1 MKRSN
6 KHSPQ
11 RITFANLTGGIDIS
25 HAPEQLGD
33 TDMQVCKNFIYER
46 DSKRLSGRG
55 GLSSPF
61 YRFASDIVASWYDVD
76 MNVLFFVCEDK
87 SIHSVVSGQNTQNL
101 GNLTGDSIP
110 MFAKFQDKVWIAS
123 GGLLQYYA
131 YDDGLYTVTSSPT
144 CDIVF
149 QRFSRLAVGLTGS
162 DRITF
167 SAVGDGTSWENI
179 TDSSQ
184 GAVDSSAA
192 WLDVG
197 YGDSGDILSIIPLS
211 TDLLFIKSNGMI
223 YQLTG
228 DALPET
234 WTVTR
239 LATDTDPIGKDTAK
253 SIGQSVIYLSR
264 RGLKTLATTMD
275 YGNIATS
282 DIGDKFNG
290 LLTSNMWEPQIF
302 NLRRH
307 SMLMIRPTQDKSYW
321 VAYNYL
327 LGAATEID
335 FAIPI
340 NSITETVDE
349 AYVCSG
355 ADVMKWDEQYLN
367 DNGTPIHYEMKPRDV
382 ISTEEMLVKSV
393 DTKFS
398 SDHAGEAT
406 VATGKLS
413 VVMPTNTRRKV
424 KCNHSTACISLTVT
438 SNDRFVLDHIALEV
452 ADL

>member
-1 MKRSN
+1 
-6 KHSPQ
+6 
-11 RITFANLTGGIDIS
+11 
-25 HAPEQLGD
+25 
-33 TDMQVCKNFIYER
+33 MQICKNFIYER
-46 DSKRLSGRG
+46 DGKRLTGRG
-55 GLSSPF
+55 GFSEPVYQFNSP
-61 YRFASDIVASWYDVD
+61 IKGSWYDVD
-76 MNVLFFVCEDK
+76 QNILFFVLEDR
-87 SIHSVVSGQNTQNL
+87 SIHMVISGQEEKEIGFT
-101 GNLTGDSIP
+101 TGDSIP

-123 GGLLQYYA
+123 GDMLQYYD
-131 YDDGLYTVTSSPT
+131 YKDLYTVSTSPT

-184 GAVDSSAA
+184 GPPDSSAA

-228 DALPET
+228 DALPDS

-239 LATDTDPIGKDTAK
+239 LATDTDPIGKSTAQ
-253 SIGQSVIYLSR
+253 SIGQNVIYLSR

-290 LLTSNMWEPQIF
+290 LLTNNMWEPQIF

-307 SMLMIRPTQDKSYW
+307 SMLMIRPTQDLKYW

-327 LGAATEID
+327 IGAATEID
-335 FAIPI
+335 FSVPV
-340 NSITETVDE
+340 NSIVETVDE
-349 AYVCSG
+349 VYVGS
-355 ADVMKWDEQYLN
+355 DFYVMKWDNQYLT
-367 DNGTPIHYEMKPRDV
+367 DNGTKINYEIKPRDI
-382 ISTEEMLVKSV
+382 ISTDEMLVKSV

-398 SDHAGEAT
+398 SDHAGTAT

-413 VVMPTNTRRKV
+413 VDMPTNSRRKV
-424 KCNHSTACISLTVT
+424 KCNHSTDCISLSVK
-438 SNDRFVLDHIALEV
+438 SNDRFILDHIALEV

>member
-1 MKRSN
+1 M
-6 KHSPQ
+6 
-11 RITFANLTGGIDIS
+11 
-25 HAPEQLGD
+25 QL
-33 TDMQVCKNFIYER
+33 CKNFIYER
-46 DSKRLSGRG
+46 DSKRLTGRG
-55 GLSSPF
+55 GLSDSVYQF
-61 YRFASDIVASWYDVD
+61 ETTIRGSWYDVD
-76 MNVLFFVCEDK
+76 QNVLFFVLEDN
-87 SIHSVVSGQNTQNL
+87 SIHVATVGHEMKNIGYTTGQSV
-101 GNLTGDSIP
+101 P

-123 GGLLQYYA
+123 GDMLQYYD
-131 YDDGLYTVTSSPT
+131 YDQLYTVTSSPT

-184 GAVDSSAA
+184 GPPDSSAA

-197 YGDSGDILSIIPLS
+197 YGDSGDILSIIPLA

-239 LATDTDPIGKDTAK
+239 LATDTDPIGKSTAQ

-290 LLTSNMWEPQIF
+290 LLTNDMWEPQMF

-307 SMLMIRPTQDKSYW
+307 SMLMIRPTSDKKYW

-335 FAIPI
+335 FSVPVT
-340 NSITETVDE
+340 SITETVDE
-349 AYVCSG
+349 I
-355 ADVMKWDEQYLN
+355 YLTSEYKVLRWGN
-367 DNGTPIHYEMKPRDV
+367 EYTTDNGYPIDYEMKPRDV
-382 ISTEEMLVKSV
+382 ISTEEMLVKSI
-393 DTKFS
+393 DTKFT
-398 SDHAGEAT
+398 SDHAGIADVSTSSLKVE
-406 VATGKLS
+406 
-413 VVMPTNTRRKV
+413 MPTNTRRKV
-424 KCNHSTACISLTVT
+424 KCNHSTDCISLTVY
-438 SNDRFVLDHIALEV
+438 SNDRFTLDHIALEV

>member
-1 MKRSN
+1 M
-6 KHSPQ
+6 
-11 RITFANLTGGIDIS
+11 
-25 HAPEQLGD
+25 QL
-33 TDMQVCKNFIYER
+33 CKNFIYER
-46 DSKRLSGRG
+46 DSKRLTGRG
-55 GLSSPF
+55 GLSDSVYQF
-61 YRFASDIVASWYDVD
+61 ETTIRGSWYDVD
-76 MNVLFFVCEDK
+76 QNVLFFVLEDN
-87 SIHSVVSGQNTQNL
+87 SIHVATVGHEMKNIGYTTGQSV
-101 GNLTGDSIP
+101 P

-123 GGLLQYYA
+123 GDMLQYYD
-131 YDDGLYTVTSSPT
+131 YDQLYTVTSSPT

-184 GAVDSSAA
+184 GPPDSSAA

-197 YGDSGDILSIIPLS
+197 YGDSGDILSIIPLA

-239 LATDTDPIGKDTAK
+239 LATDTDPIGKSTAQ

-290 LLTSNMWEPQIF
+290 LLTNDMWEPQMF

-307 SMLMIRPTQDKSYW
+307 SMLMIRPTSDKKYW

-335 FAIPI
+335 FSVPVT
-340 NSITETVDE
+340 SITETVDE
-349 AYVCSG
+349 I
-355 ADVMKWDEQYLN
+355 YLTSEYKVLRWGN
-367 DNGTPIHYEMKPRDV
+367 EYTTDNGYPIDYEMKPRDV
-382 ISTEEMLVKSV
+382 ISTEEMLVKSI
-393 DTKFS
+393 DTKFT
-398 SDHAGEAT
+398 SDHAGIADVLTSSLKVE
-406 VATGKLS
+406 
-413 VVMPTNTRRKV
+413 MPTNTRRKV
-424 KCNHSTACISLTVT
+424 KCNHSTDCISLTVH
-438 SNDRFVLDHIALEV
+438 SNDRFTLDHIALEV

>member
-1 MKRSN
+1 MRRSN

-11 RITFANLTGGIDIS
+11 RITFSNLTGGINIS
-25 HAPEQLGD
+25 QAPEQIGD
-33 TDMQVCKNFIYER
+33 SDMQLCKNFIYER
-46 DSKRLSGRG
+46 DSKRLTGRG
-55 GLSSPF
+55 GLSEPVCQF
-61 YRFASDIVASWYDVD
+61 ISDIRASWYDVD
-76 MNVLFFVCEDK
+76 MNVLFFVTEDRELFRW
-87 SIHSVVSGQNTQNL
+87 VSGHNPVSL
-101 GNLTGDSIP
+101 GYLTGDSLP
-110 MFAKFQDKVWIAS
+110 MFAKFQDRVWVAS
-123 GGLLQYYA
+123 GALLQYYD
-131 YDDGLYTVTSSPT
+131 YDQLYTVTSSPT
-144 CDIVF
+144 CDLVF
-149 QRFSRLAVGLTGS
+149 QRFARLAVALTGS

-184 GAVDSSAA
+184 GPVDSSAA

-228 DALPET
+228 DALPAS

-239 LATDTDPIGKDTAK
+239 LATDTDPIGKSTAQ

-275 YGNIATS
+275 YGNIATT

-290 LLTSNMWEPQIF
+290 LLTNNMWEPQVF

-307 SMLMIRPTQDKSYW
+307 SMLMIRPTQDKTYW

-327 LGAATEID
+327 LGCATEID
-335 FAIPI
+335 FAFPI
-340 NSITETVDE
+340 TSITETVDE
-349 AYVCSG
+349 VYVTSG
-355 ADVMKWDEQYLN
+355 RSVMKWDNQYLT
-367 DNGTPIHYEMKPRDV
+367 DNGEPINYEMKPRDV

-393 DTKFS
+393 DTKFT

-406 VATGKLS
+406 VSTGKLS
-413 VVMPTNTRRKV
+413 VEMPTNTRRKV
-424 KCNHSTACISLTVT
+424 KCNHSTACISLDVKST
-438 SNDRFVLDHIALEV
+438 DRFVLDHIALEV

>member
-1 MKRSN
+1 MRRSN
-6 KHSPQ
+6 KHAPK
-11 RITFANLTGGIDIS
+11 IVTFANLTGGINIS
-25 HAPEQLGD
+25 QAPEQLAD

-46 DSKRLSGRG
+46 DSKRLTGRG
-55 GLSSPF
+55 GLSAPV
-61 YRFASDIVASWYDVD
+61 YQLPADIRARWYDVD
-76 MNVLFFVCEDK
+76 MNVLFFVTENREIY
-87 SIHSVVSGQNTQNL
+87 SLVSGQNTVSI
-101 GNLTGDSIP
+101 GSLTGDATP

-123 GGLLQYYA
+123 GALLQYYD
-131 YDDGLYTVTSSPT
+131 YDHLYTVTSSPT
-144 CDIVF
+144 CDLVF
-149 QRFSRLAVGLTGS
+149 QRFARLAVALTGS

-184 GAVDSSAA
+184 GPPDSSAA

-197 YGDSGDILSIIPLS
+197 YGDSGNILSIIPLS

-228 DALPET
+228 DALPDT

-275 YGNIATS
+275 YGNIATT

-290 LLTSNMWEPQIF
+290 LLTNNMWEPQVF

-307 SMLMIRPTQDKSYW
+307 SMLMIRPTEDKTYW

-327 LGAATEID
+327 IGAATEID
-335 FAIPI
+335 FAFPI
-340 NSITETVDE
+340 TSITETVDE
-349 AYVCSG
+349 IYVTSG
-355 ADVMKWDEQYLN
+355 RAVMKWGNEYLT
-367 DNGTPIHYEMKPRDV
+367 DNGTPIDYELKPRDV
-382 ISTEEMLVKSV
+382 IGTEEMLVKSV

-398 SDHAGEAT
+398 SDHAGEAAVST
-406 VATGKLS
+406 SKLS
-413 VVMPTNTRRKV
+413 VTMPTNTRRKV
-424 KCNHSTACISLTVT
+424 KCNHSTPCISLTVKG
-438 SNDRFVLDHIALEV
+438 NDRFTLDHISLEV

>member
-1 MKRSN
+1 MRRSN
-6 KHSPQ
+6 KHNVQ
-11 RITFANLTGGIDIS
+11 RINFSNLIGGINIS
-25 HAPEQLGD
+25 QAPEQIGEAE
-33 TDMQVCKNFIYER
+33 MQVCKNFIYER
-46 DSKRLSGRG
+46 DSKRLTGRG
-55 GLSSPF
+55 GLSEPIYQFRKNIKS
-61 YRFASDIVASWYDVD
+61 SWYDVD
-76 MNVLFFVCEDK
+76 MNVLFFVLEDE
-87 SIHSVVSGQNTQNL
+87 SLWSVVSGQEPNEIGT
-101 GNLTGDSIP
+101 LTGESIP

-123 GGLLQYYA
+123 GNLLQYYD
-131 YDDGLYTVTSSPT
+131 YDDIYTVTSSPT
-144 CDIVF
+144 CDITF
-149 QRFSRLAVGLTGS
+149 QRFSRLAVGLTGT

-184 GAVDSSAA
+184 GPVDSSAA

-228 DALPET
+228 DALPES

-290 LLTSNMWEPQIF
+290 LLTNEMWEPQMF
-302 NLRRH
+302 NMRRH
-307 SMLMIRPTQDKSYW
+307 STLMIRPTEDKTYF

-327 LGAATEID
+327 LGCATEID
-335 FAIPI
+335 FGVPVT
-340 NSITETVDE
+340 SITETVDE
-349 AYVCSG
+349 VYVCSG
-355 ADVMKWDEQYLN
+355 KDVMKWSDEYLT
-367 DNGTPIHYEMKPRDV
+367 DNGKAINYEMMPRDV
-382 ISTEEMLVKSV
+382 IGTEEMLVKSV

-398 SDHAGEAT
+398 SDHAGEVKLT
-406 VATGKLS
+406 TGKLS
-413 VVMPTNTRRKV
+413 VTMPTNTRRKV
-424 KCNHSTACISLTVT
+424 KCNHSTACISLDVK
-438 SNDRFVLDHIALEV
+438 SNDRFILDHIVLEV

>member
-1 MKRSN
+1 MKRSH
-6 KHSPQ
+6 KHSSK
-11 RITFANLTGGIDIS
+11 IISFMNLVGGIDIS
-25 HAPEQLGD
+25 HAPEQIAE
-33 TDMQVCKNFIYER
+33 TDMQVCKNFLYEIN
-46 DSKRLSGRG
+46 SNRLTGRG
-55 GLSSPF
+55 GLSEPSYSF
-61 YRFASDIVASWYDVD
+61 LSEIKSSWYDVD
-76 MNVLFFVCEDK
+76 QNVLFFVLMDN
-87 SIHSVVSGQNTQNL
+87 SIHSVISGQEEKEIGYTT
-101 GNLTGDSIP
+101 GNSIP

-123 GGLLQYYA
+123 GDMLQYYD
-131 YDDGLYTVTSSPT
+131 YDQLYTVTSSPT

-149 QRFSRLAVGLTGS
+149 QRFARLAVALTGS

-184 GAVDSSAA
+184 GPPDSSAA

-197 YGDSGDILSIIPLS
+197 YGDSGDIISIVPLS

-228 DALPET
+228 DADPSS
-234 WTVTR
+234 WVVTR
-239 LATDTDPIGKDTAK
+239 IATDTDPIGKDTAK
-253 SIGQSVIYLSR
+253 SIGQNVVYLSR

-290 LLTSNMWEPQIF
+290 LLTKNMWEPQVF

-307 SMLMIRPTQDKSYW
+307 YILMIRPTTDKKYW

-327 LGAATEID
+327 IGAATEID
-335 FAIPI
+335 FSSAV

-349 AYVCSG
+349 VYVCSG
-355 ADVMKWDEQYLN
+355 NNVMKWGNEYLT
-367 DNGTPIHYEMKPRDV
+367 DNGEQIVYEMKPRDV
-382 ISTEEMLVKSV
+382 ISTDEMLVKSV

-398 SDHAGEAT
+398 SDHAGEAN
-406 VATGKLS
+406 VSTGKLS
-413 VVMPTNTRRKV
+413 IDMPTNTRRKV
-424 KCNHSTACISLTVT
+424 KCNHSTACISLTIK
-438 SNDRFVLDHIALEV
+438 SNDRFTVDHINLEV
-452 ADL
+452 AEL